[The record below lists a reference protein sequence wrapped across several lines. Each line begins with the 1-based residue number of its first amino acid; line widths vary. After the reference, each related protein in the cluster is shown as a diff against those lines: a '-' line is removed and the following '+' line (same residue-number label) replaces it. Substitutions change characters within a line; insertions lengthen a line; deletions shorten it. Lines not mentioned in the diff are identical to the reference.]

1 VTDGSTASPTV
12 WWRRWLPWGLL
23 AISLAFNLMF
33 VVGLMHHRGEWR
45 GGHRDHREQA
55 LKEAVG
61 LTDAQ
66 LAAMR
71 DQKREI
77 RSAMMAS
84 RRQMFEAR
92 ADLMAHLA
100 QAEPD
105 EAAIEAALQRATDLR
120 AEQSRMFIDGIR
132 HFARDLSPE
141 QRARFFR
148 HFAEKQR
155 DRADKPFDRR

>member
-1 VTDGSTASPTV
+1 MSDGSTASPTA

-33 VVGLMHHRGEWR
+33 VIGFMHHRGDWR
-45 GGHRDHREQA
+45 GGYRDHRERA
-55 LKEAVG
+55 LKESVG
-61 LTDAQ
+61 LTDTQ
-66 LAAMR
+66 LAEMR
-71 DQKREI
+71 EQKREM
-77 RSAMMAS
+77 RSAMETS

-92 ADLMAHLA
+92 ADLMGLLA
-100 QAEPD
+100 QADPD

-120 AEQSRMFIDGIR
+120 AEQSRMFVDGIR
-132 HFARDLSPE
+132 RFARDLSPE

-155 DRADKPFDRR
+155 DRADQPFDRR